1 MARRWQRGPLMR
13 TRTLALALSLALG
26 LGCAAVPGGGPGEP
40 PDELLLGHEELIR
53 GQEGSLQ
60 QAIQLTTCFT
70 DGACG
75 LCTGALID
83 PHTVLTAAHC
93 VTNTSGAAVSSGSIH
108 VPATGDDVAI
118 VPALVLRHA
127 TYPTSGT
134 APGEVHDVAL
144 VGIDRAVS
152 LTVDGPHYAEI
163 GSARP
168 ADDSLFWLNGQK
180 QDGVITDRVFH
191 RLVRTVGPDEGD
203 ARYPFQLLDSLVET
217 GEQTIEQGDS
227 GGPLF
232 RETAGEPNDGM
243 GGTAPPVVYGV
254 VSRIGSYARLDSV
267 RPWILAARDAIE
279 REAARAPSCT
289 PSAEA
294 CNGVDDDCDG
304 AIDEGCGSCAD
315 IGTLEACDASP
326 AGCAWYACA
335 SACRARGTPLESVC
349 PSWPPASSPADPCA
363 SAAYGDGHYC
373 AASLGGEAGVL
384 LLCVGGRTASSEP
397 CAGRCV
403 VAPPGSPDYCG

>member
-1 MARRWQRGPLMR
+1 MR
-13 TRTLALALSLALG
+13 TRTLALALPLALG
-26 LGCAAVPGGGPGEP
+26 FGCAAVPGGGPGEP

-93 VTNTSGAAVSSGSIH
+93 VTSTSGAAVSSGSIH
-108 VPATGDDVAI
+108 VPATGEDVAI

-163 GSARP
+163 GRARP

-243 GGTAPPVVYGV
+243 GGTAPPSCTGS
-254 VSRIGSYARLDSV
+254 SRASGATRASTRCARGSSPLATRSRARRLARRRARRARRRATASTTTATARSTRAADRAPTSARSRRATPR
-267 RPWILAARDAIE
+267 RPAAPGTR
-279 REAARAPSCT
+279 ARARAGRAGRRSR
-289 PSAEA
+289 
-294 CNGVDDDCDG
+294 
-304 AIDEGCGSCAD
+304 
-315 IGTLEACDASP
+315 ASVP
-326 AGCAWYACA
+326 RGRPRRLPPIRAAG
-335 SACRARGTPLESVC
+335 
-349 PSWPPASSPADPCA
+349 
-363 SAAYGDGHYC
+363 AAYGDGHYC

-384 LLCVGGRTASSEP
+384 LLCVGGRTASPSP
-397 CAGRCV
+397 
-403 VAPPGSPDYCG
+403 APRAA